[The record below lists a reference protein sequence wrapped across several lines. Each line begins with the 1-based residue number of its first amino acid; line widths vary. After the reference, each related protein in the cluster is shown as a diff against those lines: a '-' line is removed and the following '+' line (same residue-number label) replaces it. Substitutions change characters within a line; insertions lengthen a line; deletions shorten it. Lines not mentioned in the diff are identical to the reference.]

1 MKYPMKTLM
10 ATVLFTVVGCN
21 GDGIDPSSVQITSYD
36 DDKALNLLSK
46 IAPEDLLVDIY
57 LNDRRIVEK
66 ESFSRS
72 DEQFVEVDIPLESL
86 DLLDSGLVNN
96 TIPYDIQVDYFI
108 LNTEGND
115 FLVATSV
122 IENRRFGNG
131 ASRINPNEAQFTYH
145 DQNSNDILD
154 IFEFS
159 ASVNPSETL
168 TTIQIP
174 FADESTRSLDIVEVD
189 VSLNN
194 LILASQNQTIRY
206 LVAQDEIFRGIPDFS
221 ANTWYAFTADRE
233 HSENIC
239 FGGPSAPLS
248 ISALQNTLSR
258 DILLFGVRNGFNY
271 IFSLKAGS
279 IIDDLAD
286 ISIQDNENGAE
297 LLDNSILMYLVPAN
311 TVGHLQAYVNN
322 SFDGQSCVFSLTSPP
337 ILE

>member
-154 IFEFS
+154 ILS
-159 ASVNPSETL
+159 LIHISE
-168 TTIQIP
+168 P
-174 FADESTRSLDIVEVD
+174 TRP
-189 VSLNN
+189 
-194 LILASQNQTIRY
+194 Y
-206 LVAQDEIFRGIPDFS
+206 
-221 ANTWYAFTADRE
+221 
-233 HSENIC
+233 
-239 FGGPSAPLS
+239 
-248 ISALQNTLSR
+248 
-258 DILLFGVRNGFNY
+258 
-271 IFSLKAGS
+271 
-279 IIDDLAD
+279 
-286 ISIQDNENGAE
+286 
-297 LLDNSILMYLVPAN
+297 
-311 TVGHLQAYVNN
+311 
-322 SFDGQSCVFSLTSPP
+322 
-337 ILE
+337 